1 MDEKIINSETSN
13 YTSDIYEKENMIQ
26 SRMDSIRKC
35 IKKDLRK
42 HAREIASLISKT
54 SNTYYFE
61 NIFKE
66 ELTKELEKVRK
77 NKK

>member
-13 YTSDIYEKENMIQ
+13 YT
-26 SRMDSIRKC
+26 RMDSIRKC

-42 HAREIASLISKT
+42 RAKEIASLIAKT
-54 SNTYYFE
+54 SNTYHFE

>member
-1 MDEKIINSETSN
+1 MYEKIIDSETSN
-13 YTSDIYEKENMIQ
+13 YTSDIYEKETMIQ

-42 HAREIASLISKT
+42 RAKEIASLIAKT

-61 NIFKE
+61 NIFKK

>member
-1 MDEKIINSETSN
+1 MDEKIIDLETSN
-13 YTSDIYEKENMIQ
+13 YTSDIYEIESIMQ
-26 SRMDSIRKC
+26 SRIDSVRKC

-42 HAREIASLISKT
+42 HAKEIASLIAKT
-54 SNTYYFE
+54 SNTYHFE

>member
-13 YTSDIYEKENMIQ
+13 YTSDIYEIESIMQ
-26 SRMDSIRKC
+26 SRIDSVRKC

-42 HAREIASLISKT
+42 RAKEIASLIAKT
-54 SNTYYFE
+54 SNTYHFE

>member
-42 HAREIASLISKT
+42 RAKEIASLIAKT
-54 SNTYYFE
+54 SNTYHFE

>member
-42 HAREIASLISKT
+42 RAKEIA
-54 SNTYYFE
+54 
-61 NIFKE
+61 
-66 ELTKELEKVRK
+66 
-77 NKK
+77 